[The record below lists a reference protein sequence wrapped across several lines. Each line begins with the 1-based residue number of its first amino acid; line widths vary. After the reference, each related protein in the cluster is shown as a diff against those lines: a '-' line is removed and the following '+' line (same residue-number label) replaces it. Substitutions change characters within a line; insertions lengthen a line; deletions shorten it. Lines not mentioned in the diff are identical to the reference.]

1 MAITKALVDG
11 LAAKY
16 EQQRQSMVAE
26 EAGYAIQV
34 PEAVMMP
41 FCSFKR
47 HFVFKQPAV
56 NEQTLAYERG

>member
-1 MAITKALVDG
+1 MDG

-26 EAGYAIQV
+26 EAGYALVIQV

-41 FCSFKR
+41 FVLRFADILSLSSLLLMNR
-47 HFVFKQPAV
+47 P
-56 NEQTLAYERG
+56 